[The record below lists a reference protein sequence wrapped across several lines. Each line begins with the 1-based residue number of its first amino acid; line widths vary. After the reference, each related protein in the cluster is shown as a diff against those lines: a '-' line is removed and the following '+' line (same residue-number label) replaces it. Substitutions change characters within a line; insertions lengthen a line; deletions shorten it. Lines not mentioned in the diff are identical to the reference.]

1 MAAAPDP
8 NTKRSSRLTGFFY
21 AVFRGQRVISSAR
34 EGQLFIDAICEK
46 TDRKDC
52 VERLVPSQPASDAL
66 RAGLRFDISI
76 NFINGHLERLLSY
89 LRRSLLKQL
98 SSGETLHRLL
108 LLTVNPPT
116 LWNAFVAAQKK
127 GQLTPASEHAF
138 AWLLLELLSWTPAPP
153 VEILP
158 VAEDI
163 LSRETLTKGSTHE
176 VRVLGYRTKQVV
188 NSRRRDVSVPECTY
202 GGPGGR
208 HNNDFANFREIAIY
222 PTNDELVGKDKPYYR
237 RADAIDDALGGQRV
251 AMLLDNQCR
260 LLREDMLAELRDD
273 LKISQYKKGRHRNMR
288 LRGIKLA
295 GLYAG
300 SSKWRTPFCLTVTCD
315 DGLEKLAELKGL
327 QRKSFLHEEK
337 RFLKHNS
344 FSCLMENGRVV
355 AFANVER
362 VEEKL
367 LMEPPQVTLR
377 ISDPRALEAVFP
389 KLKQN
394 KSEVDFVVVDTAMF
408 AYEPVLECLRRQVE
422 LPLAQEM
429 LGLGEMMSKGMDLQY
444 TLDLPSQVN
453 LDPSQL
459 ESLLSGLRQTV
470 SLIQGPPGTG
480 KSFIGALIANAFQKH
495 TPHKIL
501 VICYTNHA
509 LDQFLEDMMKI
520 GIPDDVMVRLG
531 SKSSPRTEHL
541 NLHHMKQINQ
551 ARRNQSTWALIE
563 KLRGEVQAY
572 EDRLRKLLVSLLF
585 EAFQVPEEEQG
596 FIEVGGRGEVV
607 TYERWRRNLDPGVY
621 KDRTRI
627 MEEKVTAIFQAVK
640 SYDASQSQLKKTLD
654 EQKAEILRSKRIV
667 ACTTTGAAMHTE
679 LLQNASP
686 DIILVEEAGEILESH
701 VLTAMTPATKQLIL
715 IGDHKQLRPKV
726 NNFALTVE
734 RGDGYDLNRSLF
746 ERLILTGFTHT
757 MLTSQ
762 HRTHPEISHPVRF
775 LTYPNLCDAPRT
787 SKRPSLRGLQDHVMF
802 LNHSNLEG
810 AEERTWDRRDEGTS
824 VIKKNDFEAD
834 MVLQIVR
841 CLGQQGYGTGEQVV
855 LMPYLGQ
862 LALLRKKLGQEN
874 DPVLNDLDSFD
885 LVKAGLIAPESAAHS
900 RKTIK
905 LSTIDNYQGEEC
917 DIVISPERLNVLLS
931 RARDGLI
938 IIGNSETFLSSKKGK
953 DTWGPF
959 LDFMSKKGHIYEGLP
974 VKCEQHPDKEM
985 ILKQKTDLAEH
996 CPDGGCEEPC
1006 GAKLRC
1012 GIHECPQRCHQLSDH
1027 SKMECNK
1034 MMSDPCLQKHK
1045 LTWRCHNG
1053 RPATCKQCEFEIKE
1067 KELKAQRDLQLDVK
1081 RQERQRLYAS
1091 QLVDLQNAI
1100 DQRRRLRCEQNEEAE
1115 RQKGL
1120 QQHRE
1125 DLHNLKR
1132 AGTTQISTPPPAT
1145 TPAPGNAIPSQ
1156 QSPSGQTTSSAA
1168 QQPQQD
1174 QGPKDEWK
1182 YQKQYERASKPALD
1196 QQMDMIG
1203 LENIKEEFLAI
1214 KTKIDTAVRQGVA
1227 MNKERFGTALLGNP
1241 GTGTQPATTVA
1252 RIYAKFLCSVGAL
1265 PGNHFGCKK
1274 KLKDILNNGG
1284 SALFIDEANQL
1295 ASGSSGGGKNVLD
1308 FLLVEVENLTGKV
1321 VFILAG
1327 YNKQMEAFFAHN
1339 PGIPSRFP
1347 KQLQFRDYNDE
1358 ELLEILNYGID
1369 KRWNGRMKVELGVR
1383 GLYGWVVARR
1393 IGRGGDR
1400 ECFGNACQVEN
1411 ILVRIAERQAK
1422 RLRLERR
1429 AGQAPDDLLLAKEDM
1444 LGPEPADLQKLIG
1457 LGSVKDSVRA
1467 LFESIQY
1474 NYTREL
1480 DEEPLIHFSL
1490 NKVFLGNPGTGK
1502 TTVAKLYGQILA
1514 NIGFLFSGEVV
1525 VKTPADFVGSV
1536 LGGSEAN
1543 TKGILAAT
1551 QGKVLVMDEAYGLY
1565 GGKGNGSSDSF
1576 KTAVID
1582 TIVAEVQS
1590 VPGEDRCVLL
1600 LAYRE
1605 QMEDMSQDLAA
1616 IFDMKL
1622 KQQSFKAT
1630 DAARKVALAMLAR
1643 ARNRPHFGN
1652 AGEIDILQNDAKMRH
1667 QKRISKGRGMITATF
1682 EAEDFDPDF
1691 DRGERANNNVLKLF
1705 DGVFGCGGVIAQLQ
1719 GYQRTVMDMDPRE
1732 QIPFAFLFRYPPG
1745 KNSIAPRVGKVY
1757 YDMGFLSTAEVKE
1770 VSATELVGQYVGH
1783 TGPKVQSLFT
1793 NALGKA
1799 IDEIVDCLT
1808 KLQFA
1813 QKLVVILAGY
1823 TQDINRLMAVNPGLT
1838 SRFPETVC
1846 FESMTEE
1853 ELLELRM
1860 QCLRKKKGLDLA
1872 VLDPPADDFPEQLVQ
1887 LFGILQD
1894 LPNWAS
1900 ARDVQTIAK
1909 GVYGNIMKS
1918 GKPTKQA
1925 RRVSEADIVEEME
1938 KMPKQPTTASAT
1950 KTPSSSPPPSNAPPC
1965 VQTHAHTPAARP
1977 SATSSQYLNETGSPA
1992 SPRANPPHPSPHCTR
2007 ASPNQQHSH
2016 RDPGRRA
2023 RQRPHVER
2031 AVRGGFF
2038 FAHALRGDETHD
2050 GAAFAVVWFRPL
2062 RDVQRKLFDA
2072 LL

>member
-1 MAAAPDP
+1 MAAAPNP
-8 NTKRSSRLTGFFY
+8 NTTRSSRLTGFFY
-21 AVFRGQRVISSAR
+21 AVFRGQPVISSAR

-52 VERLVPSQPASDAL
+52 VERLVASQPVSDAL

-176 VRVLGYRTKQVV
+176 VRVLGYRIKQVV

-208 HNNDFANFREIAIY
+208 HDNDFANFREIAIY

-273 LKISQYKKGRHRNMR
+273 LKISQYKKGRHRSMR

-300 SSKWRTPFCLTVTCD
+300 SSKWRTPFCLT
-315 DGLEKLAELKGL
+315 KLAELKGL

-422 LPLAQEM
+422 LPLEQEI

-572 EDRLRKLLVSLLF
+572 EDRLRKLLVSYKNASIGLDELLLF

-621 KDRTRI
+621 KDRTVQPAIWNLGQSDRESKIQQWTKRI
-627 MEEKVTAIFQAVK
+627 MEEKVTAILQAVK
-640 SYDASQSQLKKTLD
+640 SYGASQSQLKKTLD

-667 ACTTTGAAMHTE
+667 ACTTTGAAMHTK

-746 ERLILTGFTHT
+746 ERLILAGFTHT

-762 HRTHPEISHPVRF
+762 HRMHPEISHPVRF

-855 LMPYLGQ
+855 LTPYLGQ

-905 LSTIDNYQGEEC
+905 LSTIG
-917 DIVISPERLNVLLS
+917 RLTPQCAAVARKRRAHHHWQFRDFSEQQEGQRHVGPLS
-931 RARDGLI
+931 RLHEQKR
-938 IIGNSETFLSSKKGK
+938 
-953 DTWGPF
+953 
-959 LDFMSKKGHIYEGLP
+959 HIYEGLP

-1012 GIHECPQRCHQLSDH
+1012 GIHEYPQRCHQLSDH

-1067 KELKAQRDLQLDVK
+1067 KELKAQRDLQLGVK

-1100 DQRRRLRCEQNEEAE
+1100 DHRRRLRCEQNEEAE

-1125 DLHNLKR
+1125 DLQNLKR
-1132 AGTTQISTPPPAT
+1132 AGLQAPLDEQTQRPNGATTQKSSPPPEATTAPGNTTPSQQPPQGQTTGGTTQISTPPPAT

-1156 QSPSGQTTSSAA
+1156 QPPSGQTTSSAA
-1168 QQPQQD
+1168 QQPQNPPQAEHKKRRDSQQD
-1174 QGPKDEWK
+1174 QGRGKGEWQSTPSAAKDEWK
-1182 YQKQYERASKPALD
+1182 YQKQYERASNPALD
-1196 QQMDMIG
+1196 QLMDIIG
-1203 LENIKEEFLAI
+1203 LENIK
-1214 KTKIDTAVRQGVA
+1214 KSK
-1227 MNKERFGTALLGNP
+1227 
-1241 GTGTQPATTVA
+1241 TTVA
-1252 RIYAKFLCSVGAL
+1252 RIYAQVPLLRRRTAREPLRRVER
-1265 PGNHFGCKK
+1265 GCKK

-1339 PGIPSRFP
+1339 P
-1347 KQLQFRDYNDE
+1347 

-1369 KRWNGRMKVELGVR
+1369 KRCNGRMKVELGVS
-1383 GLYGWVVARR
+1383 GLYGRVVARR

-1444 LGPEPADLQKLIG
+1444 LGPEPADKLIG

-1590 VPGEDRCVLL
+1590 VPGDDRCMLL
-1600 LAYRE
+1600 LGYGK
-1605 QMEDMSQDLAA
+1605 QMEDMSQD
-1616 IFDMKL
+1616 
-1622 KQQSFKAT
+1622 
-1630 DAARKVALAMLAR
+1630 V
-1643 ARNRPHFGN
+1643 N
-1652 AGEIDILQNDAKMRH
+1652 
-1667 QKRISKGRGMITATF
+1667 
-1682 EAEDFDPDF
+1682 
-1691 DRGERANNNVLKLF
+1691 
-1705 DGVFGCGGVIAQLQ
+1705 DGVVGCGGVIAQLQ
-1719 GYQRTVMDMDPRE
+1719 GYQRTVIDMDPRE
-1732 QIPFAFLFRYPPG
+1732 QIPFAFLFRDPPAG
-1745 KNSIAPRVGKVY
+1745 WLTSKQAQAKPRQRAVWAKCITTWASSRRPKSRKSPPQSSSDTYRLGE
-1757 YDMGFLSTAEVKE
+1757 GAFAKE
-1770 VSATELVGQYVGH
+1770 
-1783 TGPKVQSLFT
+1783 
-1793 NALGKA
+1793 A

-1808 KLQFA
+1808 KPQFA

-1846 FESMTEE
+1846 FESMTAE
-1853 ELLELRM
+1853 ELLELLT

-1872 VLDPPADDFPEQLVQ
+1872 VLDPPADDFREQLVQ

-1900 ARDVQTIAK
+1900 ARDVRTIAQ

-1938 KMPKQPTTASAT
+1938 KMVTSAEEEQHKQEYKQNDYDDDAI
-1950 KTPSSSPPPSNAPPC
+1950 K
-1965 VQTHAHTPAARP
+1965 R
-1977 SATSSQYLNETGSPA
+1977 E
-1992 SPRANPPHPSPHCTR
+1992 RE
-2007 ASPNQQHSH
+2007 
-2016 RDPGRRA
+2016 RRRLA
-2023 RQRPHVER
+2023 KIEAQRRLE
-2031 AVRGGFF
+2031 AEM
-2038 FAHALRGDETHD
+2038 AALR
-2050 GAAFAVVWFRPL
+2050 
-2062 RDVQRKLFDA
+2062 RKKEELERHCSKWA
-2072 LL
+2072 WIKQTGGYRCAGG